1 MYYDGRVTLFMCANQ
16 EFKMSKRKILSAD
29 KVSESLYA
37 KLIEIQ
43 KPENHALIVS
53 VFKNLDTRRKCYKL
67 GEFGFNVHATEYFVP
82 NFYTSITFAGRT
94 RLIPVEEA
102 KQIKFIKALTALMNL
117 LGYESTYDST
127 LDRLEAVSEADLSE
141 NRLVEIIPEM
151 LYAYAGPKNDTLFLK
166 LEYYFGAE
174 VIDILDI
181 NNININTGK
190 PRVYKER
197 AKEHAKLYLTGKTV
211 TQHRAE
217 IKAQEAEPQE
227 AD

>member
-1 MYYDGRVTLFMCANQ
+1 MFTLLN
-16 EFKMSKRKILSAD
+16 
-29 KVSESLYA
+29 
-37 KLIEIQ
+37 
-43 KPENHALIVS
+43 
-53 VFKNLDTRRKCYKL
+53 
-67 GEFGFNVHATEYFVP
+67 
-82 NFYTSITFAGRT
+82 TSFQISTPRLRLQVA

-117 LGYESTYDST
+117 LGYQA
-127 LDRLEAVSEADLSE
+127 LMILRLIAWKLLAKQIQRKSSCRNYPWNAL
-141 NRLVEIIPEM
+141 RLRR
-151 LYAYAGPKNDTLFLK
+151 PKNDTLFLK